1 MTKSAQISAEE
12 LELEEGRSL
21 SDYLDIIRR
30 RKWMVSAIAALIFF
44 GGIVAAV
51 TLPPIYRSTGTI
63 LIEGQEIP
71 QDLVGAAVSSYAA
84 QRLGMISKEIMNRS
98 NLLWII
104 EQFDL
109 YPEIPDDQ
117 IEALLN
123 RMQGDISL
131 EMTSGDVSD
140 PTSGR
145 STEGTVAFD
154 ISYEGKDPEL
164 VQKVAN
170 KLVMLFLDK
179 NAEERSRK
187 ASEVVEFVRQ
197 EVEQQRAYLEEI
209 ERRIAD
215 FKERHVDKLPEFASM
230 NMETIERL
238 RSEMDDITREL
249 RSLEERRFYLQGQL
263 TQIEP
268 YAPVQNEEGKE
279 VLEDDDRLR
288 VLQSEYTSALAVYG
302 KDHPDVKRLKREM
315 RTLEAKLGRV
325 SALDEREIL
334 LAKLREELQTAR
346 RKYTAQHPD
355 IRKLERKVALLE
367 RELAES
373 PPVRQ
378 SSSRAARPPD
388 NPAYITLQAQLSA
401 VSSEIN
407 SLQVQ
412 RSELH
417 KTIANYEAKLVDTP
431 QVEREYTS
439 LMREREDALKSYQEA
454 VDSLKRAELT
464 RQLEVGNKGERF
476 TLLEPPQLPEVPVK
490 PNRPAIVL
498 LGLLLALAGGVGYAL
513 LADSL
518 DHTINGRRDLSLLL
532 GEAPLAV
539 VPYIDIRQDGT
550 AVGEQRTPWLMVSLF
565 AGGVLL
571 FAVGVHLLWMPLD
584 VLWGTLFNK

>member
-1 MTKSAQISAEE
+1 METAAEDIDI
-12 LELEEGRSL
+12 EESRSL

-30 RKWMVSAIAALIFF
+30 RKWMVSLIAVLIFL
-44 GGIVAAV
+44 GGVVAAI

-71 QDLVGAAVSSYAA
+71 QDLVGAAMTGYAA

-98 NLLWII
+98 SLLQII

-109 YPEIPDDQ
+109 YPEIPDDE
-117 IEALLN
+117 IEVLLG
-123 RMQGDISL
+123 RIQGDTSL
-131 EMTSGDVSD
+131 EMISGEVAD
-140 PTSGR
+140 PVSGR
-145 STEGTVAFD
+145 ATEGTVAFD

-170 KLVMLFLDK
+170 ELVALFLDK
-179 NAEERSRK
+179 NARDRSRK
-187 ASEVVEFVRQ
+187 ASEVVEFVSQ

-209 ERRIAD
+209 EQRIAD
-215 FKERHVDKLPEFASM
+215 FKERNVDKLPEFASM

-238 RSEMDDITREL
+238 RSDMDDIAREL

-268 YAPVQNEEGKE
+268 YAAVQDEEGKQ
-279 VLEDDDRLR
+279 VLEEDDRLR

-302 KDHPDVKRLKREM
+302 KDHPDVKRLRREM
-315 RTLEAKLGRV
+315 RSLESRLGSV
-325 SALDEREIL
+325 SALDEREVL
-334 LAKLREELQTAR
+334 LAKLREDLQTAR
-346 RKYTAQHPD
+346 RKYTAEHPD

-373 PPVRQ
+373 PPARR
-378 SSSRAARPPD
+378 SSSPAARAPD

-412 RSELH
+412 RRELH
-417 KTIANYEAKLVDTP
+417 RTIASYESKLVDTP
-431 QVEREYTS
+431 QVEREFTS
-439 LMREREDALKSYQEA
+439 LIRERDNALKSYEES
-454 VDSLKRAELT
+454 VNRLKRAELAQ
-464 RQLEVGNKGERF
+464 QLEAGNKGERF
-476 TLLEPPQLPEVPVK
+476 TLLEPPQLPEVPIK

-498 LGLLLALAGGVGYAL
+498 LGLLMALAGGIGYAL
-513 LADSL
+513 LADAM
-518 DHTINGRRDLSLLL
+518 DHTINGQRDLSQLL

-550 AVGEQRTPWLMVSLF
+550 VGEQRMPWLAVSLF
-565 AGGVLL
+565 AGGLL
-571 FAVGVHLLWMPLD
+571 LIAAGIHLLWMPLD
-584 VLWGTLFNK
+584 VLWGTIFNK